1 MPATAR
7 RRNRMDCKTAA
18 ASLEAY
24 LDNELDRD
32 TARELEKHLDTCADC
47 REALTKLDEVRL
59 ALRDTALRYTAP
71 DDLRE
76 RLSRE
81 SHATARIARGRWLA
95 MAASLVVAFA
105 AGGLFV
111 SIGRDRATAADNQ
124 TVRDAF
130 ASHWRALAATSPVD
144 VVSTDRHTVKPWF
157 EGKVSQAPP
166 VRDFADQGF
175 ALVGGRI
182 DYLGDRRVPA
192 LIYRHGQHLID
203 VFVVPADVATKNE
216 SVEDRG
222 YTLRTLAMGDQR
234 AIIVSDL
241 DEHEFGA
248 FAALLSQR

>member
-1 MPATAR
+1 
-7 RRNRMDCKTAA
+7 MDCKTAA
-18 ASLEAY
+18 PSLEAY

-47 REALTKLDEVRL
+47 REALTKLDDVRV
-59 ALRDTALRYTAP
+59 ALRDESLRYIAP
-71 DDLRE
+71 AALRE
-76 RLSRE
+76 RLSGE
-81 SHATARIARGRWLA
+81 SRSAMRAARGRWLA

-111 SIGRDRATAADNQ
+111 SIGRDHASGGDQ

-192 LIYRHGQHLID
+192 LVYRHGQHLID
-203 VFVVPADVATKNE
+203 VFVMPADAAAKNE
-216 SVEDRG
+216 AVEDRG
-222 YTLRTLAMGDQR
+222 YALRTIAMGDER

-241 DEHEFGA
+241 DEHEFSA

>member
-1 MPATAR
+1 
-7 RRNRMDCKTAA
+7 MDCKTAA

-32 TARELEKHLDTCADC
+32 TARELEKHLDGCADC
-47 REALTKLDEVRL
+47 RAALTKLDEVRV
-59 ALRDTALRYTAP
+59 ALRDPALRYAAP

-76 RLSRE
+76 RLFKE
-81 SHATARIARGRWLA
+81 PHTATRLTRGRWLA
-95 MAASLVVAFA
+95 MAASWVVAFA
-105 AGGLFV
+105 AGGAFF
-111 SIGRDRATAADNQ
+111 SIGRDHATVVGDQ
-124 TVRDAF
+124 TIHDAF

-157 EGKVSQAPP
+157 EGKVSQAPL

-182 DYLGDRRVPA
+182 DYLGDQRVPA
-192 LIYRHGQHLID
+192 LVYRHGQHLID
-203 VFVVPADVATKNE
+203 VFVVPADAAAKNE

-222 YTLRTLAMGDQR
+222 YALRTLAMGDQR